1 MNQGYTSNQGYPTN
15 QPMPPQYNNQPQY
28 AQDPNYGQY
37 NQPLYSKEQQGGG
50 SFDFDQMAR
59 LGFIRKVFGI
69 LSAQLLLSTIF
80 VLGAVVYTS
89 IKGRDDAIKQLI
101 SSNIILPLYV
111 ICVFAII
118 ITAILICCCFRR
130 VFPANYI
137 CLGIFTLA
145 ESFILFLICAS
156 YPPDTVLIALALTTA
171 VTIGLTVY
179 AMITKTDFTYC
190 GAFLWMFLFS
200 FIVFMILFF
209 LCVPRLDKRIKH
221 LYIGI
226 CCVGVIIYSLY
237 LIYDTQLVM
246 GKCGVEY
253 SIDDYVFA
261 ALNLYLDIINL
272 FLYILRI
279 VGAAKDG

>member
-1 MNQGYTSNQGYPTN
+1 MNQGYTSNQGYPSS
-15 QPMPPQYNNQPQY
+15 QPMPPQY

-89 IKGRDDAIKQLI
+89 IKGRNDAIKQLF
-101 SSNIILPLYV
+101 SSNIIGALYV
-111 ICVFAII
+111 ISIFAII

-145 ESFILFLICAS
+145 ESFILFLICAQFQ
-156 YPPDTVLIALALTTA
+156 PETVLIALALTTA

-179 AMITKTDFTYC
+179 AMTTKTDFTYC

-200 FIVFMILFF
+200 FIVFGILFF
-209 LCVPRLDKRIKH
+209 FCFGRLAPKNKS

-279 VGAAKDG
+279 VGAARDG

>member
-1 MNQGYTSNQGYPTN
+1 MLYL
-15 QPMPPQYNNQPQY
+15 
-28 AQDPNYGQY
+28 NYWRV
-37 NQPLYSKEQQGGG
+37 QPL
-50 SFDFDQMAR
+50 F
-59 LGFIRKVFGI
+59 
-69 LSAQLLLSTIF
+69 
-80 VLGAVVYTS
+80 
-89 IKGRDDAIKQLI
+89 
-101 SSNIILPLYV
+101 
-111 ICVFAII
+111 I

-179 AMITKTDFTYC
+179 AMTTKTDFTYC

-200 FIVFMILFF
+200 FIVFGILFF
-209 LCVPRLDKRIKH
+209 FCFGRLTTQKKS

-253 SIDDYVFA
+253 
-261 ALNLYLDIINL
+261 L
-272 FLYILRI
+272 
-279 VGAAKDG
+279 